1 MPRKKKNSPFVTL
14 SQEALKYCF
23 KEGYKIYPVT
33 SDNVN
38 YQVEISKAHQRAL
51 LTEVYTSNTIH
62 QAIADTYDRIYSKRK
77 GN

>member
-1 MPRKKKNSPFVTL
+1 MSRKQKSSPFVKL
-14 SQEALKYCF
+14 NLEALKYCF

-38 YQVEISKAHQRAL
+38 YQIEISKAHQRAL
-51 LTEVYTSNTIH
+51 LTDIYTSKTIH
-62 QAIADTYDRIYSKRK
+62 QAIANTYDRIYSKHK